1 MASELA
7 IIGPFPPPI
16 GGIAIHLQ
24 RLLPYLQREDI
35 DYFVYNTSGSAEL
48 PGQMLSVASNS
59 RRWFL
64 RYLFTSR
71 EPVVYIMTN
80 QWPVW
85 ASSWVLS
92 RVRGKK
98 VVLSFHSEEITWAL
112 EGRGR
117 LRRAL
122 IEAGLRAADTLVAVN
137 THIAD
142 GFAGIEGCAEK
153 THILPAFIPPAERA
167 EDEHAIPED
176 VRRFASAHEPLLLAV
191 GAPFLEQGTDLYGI
205 DMTLDLVDALRA
217 DYPKIGV
224 IWALLD
230 FIGSRPEYAA
240 KMRAEVPGRGLED
253 HWLFIP
259 PQETFYPLYR
269 LADLF
274 VRPTTSDGDAIS
286 VRESLHFGLPVVASD
301 ASPRPQGVTTFPAR
315 NAAALE
321 ATVRATLQN
330 LEAEK
335 RRLAGLPGHCTVEE
349 EVALLRNLVED
360 SRP

>member
-1 MASELA
+1 MATELA

-24 RLLPYLQREDI
+24 RLLPYLEREGI
-35 DYFVYNTSGSAEL
+35 DYFVYNASGPANL
-48 PGQMLSVASNS
+48 PGQIRSVASNS
-59 RRWFL
+59 RGWFL

-85 ASSWVLS
+85 AGSWILS

-98 VVLSFHSEEITWAL
+98 VVLSFHSEVITWEL
-112 EGRGR
+112 EGSGW
-117 LRRAL
+117 LRHAL
-122 IEAGLRAADTLVAVN
+122 IKAGLRAADALVAVN
-137 THIAD
+137 THISDRLAR
-142 GFAGIEGCAEK
+142 IEGCAEK
-153 THILPAFIPPAERA
+153 THVLPAFIPPAERA
-167 EDEHAIPED
+167 EDEQAIPED
-176 VRRFASAHEPLLLAV
+176 VHRFANAHEPVLLAI
-191 GAPFLEQGTDLYGI
+191 GAPVLEQGTDLYGI

-240 KMRAEVPGRGLED
+240 KMRAEVLERGLED

-259 PQETFYPLYR
+259 PQETFYPLYG

-274 VRPTTSDGDAIS
+274 VRPTSSDGDAIS
-286 VRESLHFGLPVVASD
+286 VRESLHFGLPLVASD
-301 ASPRPQGVTTFPAR
+301 AIPRPQGVTTFPTR
-315 NAAALE
+315 NTAALV
-321 ATVRATLQN
+321 ASVRETLEN

-349 EVALLRNLVED
+349 EVALLRNLVEA